1 MKSFS
6 NSSLLQFA
14 FQRNRDKVSMFFD
27 HLPQQGFI
35 CAHRGARSIAPENTL
50 LSLDKALQCGAHCW
64 ETDVQI
70 TRDKELI
77 IFHDSDLKRTTNI
90 ATHEMFCTRKED
102 RVEQFTLEELRK
114 LDAGSWFLSD
124 DPFGTVA
131 SGEVL
136 DSERNTISKQQIP
149 LLREVLRFSKEHSFP
164 VNIEIKSLD
173 TPPGDVDIVDR
184 IIEMIEET
192 GTMDL
197 LLLSSFRHEY
207 LHRAR
212 TLSKDIAIAVLAK
225 DQHPENLIPYLQSFS
240 AAAYHPGGRICDTE
254 TILEL
259 QKSGFRVNS
268 WTINGKK
275 RAEELLNAG
284 VGIITDWPQNLLTLT
299 EKE

>member
-1 MKSFS
+1 
-6 NSSLLQFA
+6 
-14 FQRNRDKVSMFFD
+14 MFFD

-50 LSLDKALQCGAHCW
+50 LSLDKAMKCGAHCW

-77 IFHDSDLKRTTNI
+77 IFHDSNLSRTTNI

-114 LDAGSWFLSD
+114 LDAGSWFLAD

-131 SGEVL
+131 GGEVQN
-136 DSERNTISKQQIP
+136 SERDTVSKQQIP
-149 LLREVLRFSKEHSFP
+149 LLREVLHFSKEHSFP

-173 TPPGDVDIVDR
+173 TPQGDVEIVDR
-184 IIEMIEET
+184 TIEMIKET
-192 GTMDL
+192 GTLDL
-197 LLLSSFRHEY
+197 VLLSSFRHEY

-212 TLSKDIAIAVLAK
+212 ALSGDIAIAVLAK
-225 DQHPENLIPYLQSFS
+225 NQHPENLIQYLQSFS
-240 AAAYHPGGRICDTE
+240 AAAYHPGDSICDTE

-268 WTINGKK
+268 WTINNRK
-275 RAEELLNAG
+275 RAEELHIAG
-284 VGIITDWPQNLLTLT
+284 VGIITDWPQNLLTLP